1 MKFFPRR
8 QQGTKGGAN
17 SGITSHP
24 ENRRLEGIKR
34 MIRAG
39 GVSKVFA
46 PSLTAAR
53 ERALHENQNNNNDI
67 LREE

>member
-8 QQGTKGGAN
+8 QQGTKGGAS

-24 ENRRLEGIKR
+24 EHRRLEGIKR
-34 MIRAG
+34 MIRSG
-39 GVSKVFA
+39 GVNKLFVPPLA
-46 PSLTAAR
+46 EAQK
-53 ERALHENQNNNNDI
+53 RALHENQNNNNDL